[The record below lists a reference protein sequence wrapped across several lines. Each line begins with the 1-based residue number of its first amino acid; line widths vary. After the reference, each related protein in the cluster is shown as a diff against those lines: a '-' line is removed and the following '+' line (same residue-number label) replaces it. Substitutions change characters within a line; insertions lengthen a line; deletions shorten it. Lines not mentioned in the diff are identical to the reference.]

1 MDFEQQLEK
10 AEKLQ
15 APSLVGSSLRSADDS
30 AHNNY
35 IHPEKY
41 LSSKDK
47 KKKLSKQS
55 KFKQSITASLDDL
68 INEGA
73 LLGSQE
79 DFEKFLDDDGNVKEV
94 VEYTPSQ
101 EKQESEL
108 FPDMKL
114 SSLNQVEQPVPV
126 GKEDIEDEDEVVIPT
141 PESSAPMEMSSSEVS
156 LPAPASD
163 YNSAKSFYSQED
175 YSTPNLSQY
184 QLDNAIKDHLDLLS
198 SIKSDDPHRLPKSDP
213 NAAFRKFP
221 KTPSFSTTSADFVA
235 PPSEEAAVSAS
246 EGLITTGTKDGLHA
260 PFFHTERRSSSG
272 SAIRSDR
279 SRSRSQIKPHLAR
292 GDSYK
297 NTHVEDPGK
306 YELPA
311 ALAETSYPEEGE
323 QKHQEEEEEDD
334 RRTRYSKPTMRE
346 SVAAAEAHAAG
357 AESAEEAEQAHFS
370 RDPSLV
376 TSGDYTNFNVDA
388 PTNDI
393 KPSANMYATRSLSS
407 TNYLRSI
414 SRSRSRA
421 RHPIDHDNEKND
433 SNSAELVREGALVTD
448 DPYST
453 ISNIDEMV
461 DGVLYPKKSLG
472 VKTPDRFK
480 QESSGTEPL
489 SIQEEEEPERSFQEE
504 EKSADQKL
512 VDKLDDL
519 KLNTDI
525 VPEDKKEGS
534 GGVVSAKDI
543 HVEQTELP
551 VDHSAPVHEA
561 EDVETIEIKDDK
573 TVSDGE
579 PKGPIVTAAD
589 IHVEKA
595 EEKEN
600 VDQAEE
606 EHTRDSIGEAE
617 PVFSKDLHINESKD
631 ANFNEKESKLEDLV
645 LESKDDESK
654 EIESKEP
661 QVSEEISSKEPQVHD
676 DLDDLDDLDV
686 SPDEIRK
693 HLESLPIYVYTSLA
707 GGMQIMQKTNRLATI
722 LQANGIKFEY
732 RDLGT
737 DEAAKKI
744 WKRSSNGRLLPG
756 VVRDE
761 DIIGNYVEIDEANE
775 EYRLHELLY
784 ETL

>member
-10 AEKLQ
+10 AEKLP

-68 INEGA
+68 ISEGA

-79 DFEKFLDDDGNVKEV
+79 DFEKFLDDDGHVKEL

-114 SSLNQVEQPVPV
+114 STLNQVEQAVPV
-126 GKEDIEDEDEVVIPT
+126 GKVDIEDEDEVVIPP
-141 PESSAPMEMSSSEVS
+141 PESSTLLETSSSEVS

-213 NAAFRKFP
+213 NAAFRKSP
-221 KTPSFSTTSADFVA
+221 KTPSFSATSTDFVA
-235 PPSEEAAVSAS
+235 PPSEETTVSAS
-246 EGLITTGTKDGLHA
+246 EGLITTGTKDGLHT

-272 SAIRSDR
+272 SAVRSDR
-279 SRSRSQIKPHLAR
+279 SRSRSQVKPHLAR

-311 ALAETSYPEEGE
+311 ALAESSYPEEAE
-323 QKHQEEEEEDD
+323 QKHQEENEEDD
-334 RRTRYSKPTMRE
+334 RRTRHSKPTMRE

-357 AESAEEAEQAHFS
+357 AESAEEVEQVHYS

-388 PTNDI
+388 PTNDM
-393 KPSANMYATRSLSS
+393 KPSAHMYATRSVSS

-421 RHPIDHDNEKND
+421 RRPIDHDNEKND
-433 SNSAELVREGALVTD
+433 SNPAELVREGALVTD

-480 QESSGTEPL
+480 QEISGSEPL
-489 SIQEEEEPERSFQEE
+489 SIQEEEEPEKSFQEE
-504 EKSADQKL
+504 ERSIDQKL

-519 KLNTDI
+519 KLNSDI

-534 GGVVSAKDI
+534 GSVVSAKDI
-543 HVEQTELP
+543 HVKQNELP
-551 VDHSAPVHEA
+551 VEHSAPVHEA
-561 EDVETIEIKDDK
+561 EKVEASEIGDDK

-579 PKGPIVTAAD
+579 PKGPVVTAAD
-589 IHVEKA
+589 IHLEKA
-595 EEKEN
+595 KEN
-600 VDQAEE
+600 VEQGEE
-606 EHTRDSIGEAE
+606 EKTRDCIGEAE
-617 PVFSKDLHINESKD
+617 PVFTKDLHINESKD
-631 ANFNEKESKLEDLV
+631 ANFINEKEDPKLKDLV
-645 LESKDDESK
+645 SESKDDKSK

-661 QVSEEISSKEPQVHD
+661 EVTEEISAKEKVQN
-676 DLDDLDDLDV
+676 DLDNLDDLDV
-686 SPDEIRK
+686 SPEEIRK

-761 DIIGNYVEIDEANE
+761 DIIGNYAEIDEANE
-775 EYRLHELLY
+775 EYKLHELLY